1 MINFNSFI
9 KQSRLT
15 NRRKNHKPI
24 SNNKSYFSNPTS
36 ENNSKSKDKYLY
48 TNRTNTSKNSMNII
62 IQNTLSESNNNK
74 FNNNNNNFNNNNN
87 NFNNN
92 NYYSVNN
99 MCLFNSKIYEQ
110 SIDDLFFYLKNFL
123 NFDVYKN
130 VKKFFI
136 ETLIENF
143 KIYNNN
149 NNTIKKLKSSF
160 ISEVK
165 NNLFYNSYNTIN
177 FNNNNNN
184 NLNYKNKNIIENSK
198 ENYNSS
204 FYNKNNL
211 KLSYN
216 STIKHNSLYN
226 LTKNKINSSK
236 SKSNN
241 KTKNNNNTINHK
253 NTKCINKNLFSKIN
267 QEIFKIESF
276 RNNKK
281 ISLNDLNIV
290 LSTKN
295 KNKSLLNNN
304 NNNNNK
310 TINDTINKIKKY
322 TNKNY
327 SNYNNNNN
335 NNNNYN
341 NNLKENNIKKKMENK
356 IKNNIIKNV
365 NKKEIKSSDYE
376 IKKNSEQL
384 KEIKSSLDDNLKIM
398 FNFSYEY
405 FLNKESETEK
415 SFDNINLLNN

>member
-74 FNNNNNNFNNNNN
+74 FNNNNNNFN
-87 NFNNN
+87 NNN

-253 NTKCINKNLFSKIN
+253 NTKCYNKNLFSKIN
-267 QEIFKIESF
+267 PEIFKIESF

-304 NNNNNK
+304 NNNK

-327 SNYNNNNN
+327 SNY

>member
-74 FNNNNNNFNNNNN
+74 FNNNNNNN
-87 NFNNN
+87 NFNNNN

-130 VKKFFI
+130 IKKFFI

-177 FNNNNNN
+177 FNNNNN

-304 NNNNNK
+304 NNNNK

-327 SNYNNNNN
+327 SNYN

>member
-74 FNNNNNNFNNNNN
+74 FNNNNNNNFNN
-87 NFNNN
+87 NNN

-123 NFDVYKN
+123 NCELYKN
-130 VKKFFI
+130 IKKFFI

-143 KIYNNN
+143 KTYNNN

-241 KTKNNNNTINHK
+241 KTKNNNNTINNK
-253 NTKCINKNLFSKIN
+253 INTKCYSKNLFSKIN
-267 QEIFKIESF
+267 QEIFKIDSF

-281 ISLNDLNIV
+281 ISLNDLNTI

-304 NNNNNK
+304 NNNNK
-310 TINDTINKIKKY
+310 TINDSIKKIKKY

-327 SNYNNNNN
+327 SNYN

-376 IKKNSEQL
+376 TKKNSEQL

-415 SFDNINLLNN
+415 SFDNINLNY

>member
-87 NFNNN
+87 N
-92 NYYSVNN
+92 YYSVNN

-130 VKKFFI
+130 IKKFFI

-241 KTKNNNNTINHK
+241 KTKNNNNTINNK
-253 NTKCINKNLFSKIN
+253 INTKCYSKNLFSKIN
-267 QEIFKIESF
+267 QEIFKIDSF

-281 ISLNDLNIV
+281 ISLNDLNTI

-327 SNYNNNNN
+327 SNYNNN

>member
-1 MINFNSFI
+1 MS
-9 KQSRLT
+9 
-15 NRRKNHKPI
+15 
-24 SNNKSYFSNPTS
+24 
-36 ENNSKSKDKYLY
+36 
-48 TNRTNTSKNSMNII
+48 
-62 IQNTLSESNNNK
+62 
-74 FNNNNNNFNNNNN
+74 
-87 NFNNN
+87 
-92 NYYSVNN
+92 
-99 MCLFNSKIYEQ
+99 LFNSKIYEQ

-123 NFDVYKN
+123 NCELYKN
-130 VKKFFI
+130 IKKFFI

-143 KIYNNN
+143 KTYNNN

-177 FNNNNNN
+177 FNNNNN

-241 KTKNNNNTINHK
+241 KTKNNNNTINNK
-253 NTKCINKNLFSKIN
+253 INTKCYSKNLFSKIN
-267 QEIFKIESF
+267 QEIFKIDSF

-304 NNNNNK
+304 NNNK
-310 TINDTINKIKKY
+310 TINDSIKKIKKY

-335 NNNNYN
+335 Y
-341 NNLKENNIKKKMENK
+341 NLKENNIKKKMENK

-376 IKKNSEQL
+376 TKKNSEQL

-415 SFDNINLLNN
+415 SFDNINLNY